1 MQTGGRTRGLSGKKV
16 RRFSRKPAGL
26 FQKTC
31 SAFSAKW
38 RDFSGKKI
46 SFATASLPRYAAG
59 CGILQRIEV
68 MKNCFS
74 FVLFFLAALFP
85 FSESRAQSGFVLV
98 EQALPNPDNE
108 PAPLHPLPTERQLAW
123 HEVEFYAF
131 FHYGLNTYTGQEWG
145 SGGEDPALFVP
156 TARPDVRQW
165 LAAAK
170 AARMKG
176 GIAVVKHHDGF
187 CLWPTAATDY
197 NCQIAG
203 GNAYARELDLPRD
216 FAEAAREAGL
226 KFGFYV
232 SPWDRNSAYYGTRRY
247 IERCSGLN
255 AGSLP
260 PTMGEE
266 TCSNSGST
274 EPTAVTDTT
283 AVPTNPA
290 PSLRFIMT
298 SPTSTRSFTAWPR
311 TACSGAWEARRA
323 G

>member
-1 MQTGGRTRGLSGKKV
+1 
-16 RRFSRKPAGL
+16 
-26 FQKTC
+26 
-31 SAFSAKW
+31 
-38 RDFSGKKI
+38 
-46 SFATASLPRYAAG
+46 
-59 CGILQRIEV
+59 

-85 FSESRAQSGFVLV
+85 FSESRAQSEFVLV

-145 SGGEDPALFVP
+145 SGGEDPALFAP
-156 TARPDVRQW
+156 AARPDVRQW

-197 NCQIAG
+197 NCADAG

-247 IERCSGLN
+247 IDE
-255 AGSLP
+255 
-260 PTMGEE
+260 
-266 TCSNSGST
+266 
-274 EPTAVTDTT
+274 V
-283 AVPTNPA
+283 
-290 PSLRFIMT
+290 F
-298 SPTSTRSFTAWPR
+298 
-311 TACSGAWEARRA
+311 
-323 G
+323 